1 MSKSLQEQLQALGL
15 AKKSPA
21 RKQYEQGRNPAP
33 GMKQKP
39 RREVEQKTLRSVVA
53 EKPGCGLEP
62 SLQQAYRLRQ
72 QQAREQAE
80 QAEQARQRKRLEDLQ
95 RRRLN
100 DDIRAIVAPHRLNDP
115 AAELS
120 RNFIYK
126 GRIRKVNVT
135 AAQLNALNEGTLGLV
150 YLSGR
155 YHILASEYVARVRSL
170 SAEHVPD
177 LAGSAAEDPQHPV
190 PDDLIW

>member
-21 RKQYEQGRNPAP
+21 RKQHDQGRNPAA
-33 GMKQKP
+33 GMKQNP
-39 RREVEQKTLRSVVA
+39 RRETEQKKTRTVVA
-53 EKPGCGLEP
+53 EKPDFGPEL
-62 SLQQAYRLRQ
+62 SLQQAYRLRE
-72 QQAREQAE
+72 QQAKE
-80 QAEQARQRKRLEDLQ
+80 QAEQARERKRLEDLQ

-120 RNFIYK
+120 RNFMYK

-135 AAQLNALNEGTLGLV
+135 AAQLNALNEGKLGLV
-150 YLSGR
+150 YLSGG
-155 YHILASEYVARVRSL
+155 YHILAPQHVARVCSL

-177 LAGSAAEDPQHPV
+177 LAGSAEEDPHYPV

>member
-15 AKKSPA
+15 AKRSPA
-21 RKQYEQGRNPAP
+21 RKQHDQGRNPAS

-39 RREVEQKTLRSVVA
+39 RREARKEMTRSVAA
-53 EKPGCGLEP
+53 EKPGSGAELSLE
-62 SLQQAYRLRQ
+62 QAYRLREKKTK
-72 QQAREQAE
+72 EQAE
-80 QAEQARQRKRLEDLQ
+80 EARERKRHEDLK

-100 DDIRAIVAPHRLNDP
+100 DDIRAILVPHRLNDP
-115 AAELS
+115 SAELS
-120 RNFIYK
+120 RNFMYK

-135 AAQLNALNEGTLGLV
+135 AVQLKALNEGTLGLV
-150 YLSGR
+150 YLAGG
-155 YHILASEYVARVRSL
+155 YHILAPEHVAQVRSL

-177 LAGSAAEDPQHPV
+177 LAGGAEEDPQYPV

>member
-21 RKQYEQGRNPAP
+21 RRQRDQGRNPAS

-39 RREVEQKTLRSVVA
+39 RPEAGKETTRSVVA
-53 EKPGCGLEP
+53 EKPASGPELSLE
-62 SLQQAYRLRQ
+62 QAYRLREKQ
-72 QQAREQAE
+72 TKE
-80 QAEQARQRKRLEDLQ
+80 QAEQARERKRLYDLQ
-95 RRRLN
+95 RRQLN
-100 DDIRAIVAPHRLNDP
+100 DDIRSILALHRLNDP
-115 AAELS
+115 SAELS
-120 RNFIYK
+120 RNFMYK

-135 AAQLNALNEGTLGLV
+135 AAQLKALNEGTLGLV
-150 YLSGR
+150 YLAGG
-155 YHILASEYVARVRSL
+155 YHILAPEYVAEVRSL

-177 LAGSAAEDPQHPV
+177 LAGSTDEDPQYPV

>member
-21 RKQYEQGRNPAP
+21 RKQHDRARNPAA

-39 RREVEQKTLRSVVA
+39 RPEAEQKKTRTVMA
-53 EKPGCGLEP
+53 EKPDSGSEL
-62 SLQQAYRLRQ
+62 SLRQAYRLRE
-72 QQAREQAE
+72 QQAKE
-80 QAEQARQRKRLEDLQ
+80 QAEQARERKRLEDLQ

-100 DDIRAIVAPHRLNDP
+100 DDIRAIVVPHRLNDP

-120 RNFIYK
+120 RNFMYK

-135 AAQLNALNEGTLGLV
+135 AAQLKALNEGKLGLV
-150 YLSGR
+150 YLSGG
-155 YHILASEYVARVRSL
+155 YHILAPQHVAQVCAL

-177 LAGSAAEDPQHPV
+177 LAGSTEEDPQYPV